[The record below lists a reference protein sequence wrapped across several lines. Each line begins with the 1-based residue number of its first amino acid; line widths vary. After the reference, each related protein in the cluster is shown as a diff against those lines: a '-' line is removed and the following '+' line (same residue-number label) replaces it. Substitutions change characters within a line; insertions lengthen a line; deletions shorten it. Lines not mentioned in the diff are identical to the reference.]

1 MANGRFEAS
10 DLARVLIPSAPCRW
24 GDRVVY
30 VVKRVGSD
38 GKRYRT
44 ALYASALDGTRAV
57 RLTQGETADRAPIA
71 EPGGRFLLFV
81 SDRERGE
88 QLWRVDADGG
98 EARRLSNV
106 GHGSFGAGAL
116 SPDGR
121 TLAIV
126 FTPSAGPDEPV
137 VLASARFARPAGD
150 DGPEAF
156 AGATTGEP
164 EWKAPPT
171 TPVARVF
178 ARPHTRVDGGGWEGG
193 FLAHL
198 WLVDV
203 ETGAA
208 RRLTRGP
215 YAHGAPSWTP
225 DGQAV
230 VATRAE
236 LPRGDRDFTR
246 NELVRIDVS
255 DGSAVRV
262 SAVDG
267 LLDMAAVS
275 PDGRWVAWAW
285 QSADDKWGWR
295 NARVG
300 VTELATGEARLLGP
314 DLDRPVWD
322 LGLDD
327 LAGCALVPWRPVWL
341 DGSVVCSVQDRDATR
356 LVRFDLGGKTTYLTP
371 ELEAFCCP
379 VVLARG
385 LAGLHG
391 STGAFVEVARLLD
404 CTVAHRTN
412 HNDALAAD
420 VALRAPERIEC
431 VVDGVTTQAW
441 YLSPRGASGPAPG
454 ILYIHGGPWAAYGAR
469 VFFEMHR
476 LADEGFAVTWGNPRG
491 SHGFGEAHSS
501 AISPNWGPVE
511 TRDFLAFVD
520 AMAARPEVDA
530 QRIGVTGGSY
540 GGFMTL
546 YLAEHTT
553 RFSAAVADRGLYD
566 WALAATDGDFSY
578 ILPETFGFGLPW
590 QDPAPWRAFS
600 LLRDA
605 HRVEIPFLVMQ
616 AEGDLRCSTTQAY
629 ALYETLL
636 RKGVPTALVLY
647 PEEGHSL
654 SRVGRL
660 DRRIE
665 RMRQVEGWFRRWL

>member
-1 MANGRFEAS
+1 MASGRFEAS

-30 VVKRVGSD
+30 VVKRVGAD

-44 ALYASALDGTRAV
+44 ALYASALDGTAPV
-57 RLTQGETADRAPIA
+57 RLTQGENADRTPIA
-71 EPGGRFLLFV
+71 EPGGRYVLFV
-81 SDRERGE
+81 SDRERGG
-88 QLWRVDADGG
+88 QLWRLDAEGG
-98 EARRLSNV
+98 DARRVTNL
-106 GHGSFGAGAL
+106 GHGTLGMGAL

-121 TLAIV
+121 TFV
-126 FTPSAGPDEPV
+126 VGFTPSAGPDQPM
-137 VLASARFARPAGD
+137 VLAAERWGQPAGN

-156 AGATTGEP
+156 PGASAGEP
-164 EWKAPPT
+164 EWKAAPT
-171 TPVARVF
+171 IPVARVY

-193 FLAHL
+193 FLPHL
-198 WLVDV
+198 WLVDI

-208 RRLTRGP
+208 RRLTCGP
-215 YAHGAPSWTP
+215 YAYGAPSWTP

-236 LPRGDRDFTR
+236 LPRGDREFTR
-246 NELVRIDVS
+246 NELVRVNVS
-255 DGSAVRV
+255 DGSATRL

-267 LLDMAAVS
+267 LLDNASVS
-275 PDGRWVAWAW
+275 PDGRFVAWSW
-285 QSADDKWGWR
+285 QAPDDLWGWR
-295 NARVG
+295 NTRVG
-300 VTELATGEARLLGP
+300 VTELATGEGRLLGP
-314 DLDRPVWD
+314 TLDRPVMD

-327 LAGCALVPWRPVWL
+327 LAGCALVPWRPLWV
-341 DGSVVCSVQDRDATR
+341 GGAVVCSVQDRDATR
-356 LVRFDLGGKTTYLTP
+356 LVRFGLDGSTEYLTP
-371 ELEAFCCP
+371 EFESFCCP
-379 VVLARG
+379 VIVAGG

-391 STGAFVEVARLLD
+391 TTGAFVEVAHILHGR
-404 CTVAHRTN
+404 VANRTT

-420 VALRAPERIEC
+420 VALRAPERLEC

-441 YLSPRGASGPAPG
+441 YLSPRGASVPAPG

-469 VFFEMHR
+469 VFFEMQR

-491 SHGFGEAHSS
+491 SHGFGEAHAS
-501 AISPNWGPVE
+501 AISPHWGPVE
-511 TRDFLAFVD
+511 TRDFLAFVE

-553 RFSAAVADRGLYD
+553 RFKAAVADRGLYD
-566 WALAATDGDFSY
+566 WALAATDGDYSY

-590 QDPAPWRAFS
+590 LDPAPWRDFS
-600 LLRDA
+600 LLKDA
-605 HRVEIPFLVMQ
+605 ERVTIPFLVMH
-616 AEGDLRCSTTQAY
+616 AESDLRCSASQAY

-647 PEEGHSL
+647 PEESHSL
-654 SRVGRL
+654 SRVGRI

-665 RMRQVEGWFRRWL
+665 RMRQVAGWFARWL